1 MALLCVVPSLSPHQ
15 KYPGAPRLLLLFFL
29 LGNAIFISLSQIA
42 SREVVNKV
50 KERFYVVFVV
60 IAYQIPS

>member
-1 MALLCVVPSLSPHQ
+1 VCRAEFVTSSKISRRAQAAAAL
-15 KYPGAPRLLLLFFL
+15 FL

>member
-1 MALLCVVPSLSPHQ
+1 VCRAEFVTSSNISRRAQAAAAL
-15 KYPGAPRLLLLFFL
+15 FL